1 MRTGVVLL
9 LAAVTSALVV
19 AAAIAADT
27 DRGRQRPPA
36 ALSEANKAV
45 WMSEWVACRHKRLS
59 ALAREIGIKV
69 PAWRPPQIAAILIAK
84 KAEAPLY
91 EFGDPLDAA
100 IDGCRNGIL
109 WRYYH
114 ETPTQA

>member
-1 MRTGVVLL
+1 MRTAVAFL
-9 LAAVTSALVV
+9 LAAVTSALFV
-19 AAAIAADT
+19 ATALASI
-27 DRGRQRPPA
+27 DRGRLRPP
-36 ALSEANKAV
+36 LQLTEANKSV

-59 ALAREIGIKV
+59 ALAKEIGVKI
-69 PAWRPPQIAAILIAK
+69 PAGRAPQVAAILIAK

-91 EFGDPLDAA
+91 EVGDALDAA

-114 ETPTQA
+114 ETPQHA

>member
-9 LAAVTSALVV
+9 LAAVTAALAVT
-19 AAAIAADT
+19 AAFAADT

-36 ALSEANKAV
+36 RLTESNKSV
-45 WMSEWVACRHKRLS
+45 WMGEWVACRHKRLS
-59 ALAREIGIKV
+59 ALAKEIGIRI
-69 PAWRPPQIAAILIAK
+69 PSGRAPQVAAILIAK
-84 KAEAPLY
+84 KAEAPLWNI
-91 EFGDPLDAA
+91 EAELDAA

-114 ETPTQA
+114 ES

>member
-9 LAAVTSALVV
+9 LAACTVGL
-19 AAAIAADT
+19 AAATALGADT
-27 DRGRQRPPA
+27 GRSRPPTQ
-36 ALSEANKAV
+36 LSEENKAV
-45 WMSEWVACRHKRLS
+45 WMTEWVACRHKRLS
-59 ALAREIGIKV
+59 ALAKEIGVKI
-69 PAWRPPQIAAILIAK
+69 PSGRAPQVAALLIAR

-91 EFGDPLDAA
+91 EFGQIKIA

-114 ETPTQA
+114 ET

>member
-1 MRTGVVLL
+1 MRTAVALL

-19 AAAIAADT
+19 ATALAST
-27 DRGRQRPPA
+27 DRGRLRPPPQ
-36 ALSEANKAV
+36 LTEANKAV

-59 ALAREIGIKV
+59 ALAKEIGIRI
-69 PAWRPPQIAAILIAK
+69 PSGRAPQIAAILIAR

-91 EFGDPLDAA
+91 QVADELEAA
-100 IDGCRNGIL
+100 VDGCRNGIL

-114 ETPTQA
+114 ETPQRA